1 MSKKIRADKNPD
13 IGQDNSEP
21 AGVICHHL
29 FWIIYSESFLP
40 EDLESGECI
49 LSINAHTHGVLKSI
63 ECIFNGVKCYILAS
77 GQNQYPTIFQKSRGC
92 KPISKNQQTTQA
104 KQVTALLIFK

>member
-40 EDLESGECI
+40 EDLESGV
-49 LSINAHTHGVLKSI
+49 SINAHTHGVLKSI

-77 GQNQYPTIFQKSRGC
+77 GQNQYPARSQKSRGC

-104 KQVTALLIFK
+104 KQVTTLLILK